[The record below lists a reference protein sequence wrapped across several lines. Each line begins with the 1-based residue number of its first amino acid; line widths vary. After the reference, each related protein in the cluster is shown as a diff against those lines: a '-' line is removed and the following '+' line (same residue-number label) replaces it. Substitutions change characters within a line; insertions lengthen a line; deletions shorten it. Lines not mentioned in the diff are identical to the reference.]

1 MVLCRRNRDVRQL
14 EVLSEMKL
22 GSASQPLL
30 LIWAS
35 APSLEPSS
43 AEPSQVSSMPGKLVI
58 GVSLCRWTPVSPLT
72 SFGLLV
78 FRRTSMLERY
88 MRSAVSL
95 VVIGKS
101 PSHTF
106 IVKGIMLPTFWL
118 TLVIHFLL
126 DSTFFLPQI
135 VISATFCAETVWVSL
150 NPVLLLMSKVP

>member
-1 MVLCRRNRDVRQL
+1 
-14 EVLSEMKL
+14 
-22 GSASQPLL
+22 
-30 LIWAS
+30 
-35 APSLEPSS
+35 
-43 AEPSQVSSMPGKLVI
+43 MPGKLVI

-78 FRRTSMLERY
+78 FRRTSM
-88 MRSAVSL
+88 
-95 VVIGKS
+95 
-101 PSHTF
+101 F

>member
-43 AEPSQVSSMPGKLVI
+43 AEPSQVS
-58 GVSLCRWTPVSPLT
+58 
-72 SFGLLV
+72 
-78 FRRTSMLERY
+78 
-88 MRSAVSL
+88 
-95 VVIGKS
+95 
-101 PSHTF
+101 
-106 IVKGIMLPTFWL
+106 VKGIMLPTFWL